1 MRTIQRIIRRAALPI
16 EYSKGFNPHM
26 SISLAQPLSVGMY
39 SCGDYM
45 DIELKEE
52 LEENYIKDSLNKNA
66 PLGVKIIEVVKVRE
80 NSSGK
85 KVPQSMALID
95 ADKYLIKIKYEETS
109 KLKEEIDKLL
119 EEKEWSAVKKSK
131 SGEKVVNIKDMVKSF
146 NYTVSDNILTITAV
160 VSCGSKENLS
170 ADLLAKF
177 TKSKTTSVNE
187 EAFVDIMREEMFVQL
202 NDNYVPIYNYVR

>member
-1 MRTIQRIIRRAALPI
+1 
-16 EYSKGFNPHM
+16 
-26 SISLAQPLSVGMY
+26 
-39 SCGDYM
+39 M

-95 ADKYLIKIKYEETS
+95 AAKYLIKIKYEETS